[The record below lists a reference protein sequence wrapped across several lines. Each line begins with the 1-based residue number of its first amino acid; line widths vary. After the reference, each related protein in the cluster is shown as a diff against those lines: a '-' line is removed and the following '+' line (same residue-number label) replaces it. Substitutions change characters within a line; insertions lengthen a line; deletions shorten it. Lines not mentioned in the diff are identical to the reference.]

1 MKRENNP
8 ASIFIHFANATVLKT
23 SIVAV
28 VDIPASHP
36 GQVSRRRI
44 VTTGNFPIDVPE
56 SMEEVLMRW
65 KGDSGVEEARAQSRE
80 RRIAELEEKLR
91 VIHTCATAYEVPK
104 SLDAAELLGRMDRIR
119 KELE

>member
-8 ASIFIHFANATVLKT
+8 ASIFMHFANATVLKA

-28 VDIPASHP
+28 ADIPAAHP
-36 GQVSRRRI
+36 GQTSRRRV

-56 SMEEVLMRW
+56 SMEEVLLRW
-65 KGDSGVEEARAQSRE
+65 KGDTGTEEARAQARE
-80 RRIAELEEKLR
+80 RKIAELEEKLR
-91 VIHTCATAYEVPK
+91 VIRTCATGYEVPK